1 MSDDIA
7 VIGCGQFGSV
17 VASHCARAGHAVRL
31 WGRNDEE
38 VQGLLQNRR
47 STRVEGLVIPD
58 SVVITTDGKAAM
70 HGVRMVM
77 TAIPSQYARSVW
89 KVLRSACPKDVTI
102 VSLAKGFEVET
113 LKRPSEV
120 LRELEVGREVVTL
133 SGPSVASEV
142 AVGLPTAMVVAGE
155 ASAARQVQQALAT
168 PAWRIYLSADQIGVE
183 AAGAL
188 KNVIAL
194 AAGMVDGMQLGIN
207 AKATLLARGTA
218 EMARLG
224 MALGGSRETFFGVAG
239 VGDLAT
245 TCFSADGRN
254 RTLGE
259 RLGRG
264 EDFASAL
271 RSMHAV
277 VEGVDTC
284 RAVVELARRLGVEVP
299 IASAVYAVLFG
310 GATPQHALQ
319 ELMRRA
325 SAEERL

>member
-1 MSDDIA
+1 M
-7 VIGCGQFGSV
+7 
-17 VASHCARAGHAVRL
+17 
-31 WGRNDEE
+31 
-38 VQGLLQNRR
+38 LQSRR

-58 SVVITTDGKAAM
+58 SVVITTDGLAAM
-70 HGVRMVM
+70 NGTSMVI
-77 TAIPSQYARSVW
+77 TAIPSQYARNVW
-89 KVLRSACPKDVTI
+89 QVLRSACPKDVTV

-120 LRELEVGREVVTL
+120 LWELGVGGEVVTL

-142 AVGLPTAMVVAGE
+142 ALGLPTALVVAGE
-155 ASAARQVQQALAT
+155 AVAARQVQQALST
-168 PAWRIYLSADQIGVE
+168 SAWRIYLSADQVGVE

-299 IASAVYAVLFG
+299 IASAVNAVLFG
-310 GATPQHALQ
+310 GVTPRHALQ
-319 ELMRRA
+319 ELMRRT
-325 SAEERL
+325 SGEERL

>member
-1 MSDDIA
+1 MSEEIA

-17 VASHCARAGHAVRL
+17 VATHCARAGHGVRL

-38 VQGLLQNRR
+38 VEGLLRHRR
-47 STRVEGLVIPD
+47 SPRVEGLVIPD
-58 SVVITTDGKAAM
+58 SVVITTDGKTAM
-70 HGVRMVM
+70 NGVRMVI

-89 KVLRSACPKDVTI
+89 TVLRSACPRDATV

-120 LRELEVGREVVTL
+120 LRELEIGGQIVTL

-142 AVGLPTAMVVAGE
+142 ALGLPTALVVAGE
-155 ASAARQVQQALAT
+155 AAAARGVQQALAT
-168 PAWRIYLSADQIGVE
+168 SAWRIYLSSDQIGVE

-245 TCFSADGRN
+245 TCFSEDGRN

-264 EDFASAL
+264 EGFASAL

-284 RAVVELARRLGVEVP
+284 RAVVELARRLEVEVP
-299 IASAVYAVLFG
+299 IASAVHAVLFG

-319 ELMRRA
+319 ELMRRT
-325 SAEERL
+325 SGEERL

>member
-1 MSDDIA
+1 MSEEIA

-17 VASHCARAGHAVRL
+17 VASHCARAGHSVRL
-31 WGRNDEE
+31 WGRNDAE
-38 VQGLLQNRR
+38 VGSLLQNRR
-47 STRVEGLVIPD
+47 STRVEGLVIPE
-58 SVVITTDGKAAM
+58 SVVITTDGLAAM
-70 HGVRMVM
+70 NGTSMVI
-77 TAIPSQYARSVW
+77 TAIPSQYARNVW
-89 KVLRSACPKDVTI
+89 QVLRSACPKDVTV

-120 LRELEVGREVVTL
+120 LRELGVGGEVVTL

-142 AVGLPTAMVVAGE
+142 ALDLPTALVVAGE
-155 ASAARQVQQALAT
+155 AVAARQVQQALST
-168 PAWRIYLSADQIGVE
+168 SAWRIYLSADQVGVE

-299 IASAVYAVLFG
+299 IAFAVNAVLFG
-310 GATPQHALQ
+310 GVTPRHALQ

-325 SAEERL
+325 SGEERL

>member
-1 MSDDIA
+1 M
-7 VIGCGQFGSV
+7 
-17 VASHCARAGHAVRL
+17 
-31 WGRNDEE
+31 
-38 VQGLLQNRR
+38 LQSRR

-58 SVVITTDGKAAM
+58 SVVITTDGLAAM
-70 HGVRMVM
+70 NGTSMVI
-77 TAIPSQYARSVW
+77 TAIPSQYARNVW
-89 KVLRSACPKDVTI
+89 QVLRSACPKDVTV

-120 LRELEVGREVVTL
+120 LRELGVGGEVVTL

-142 AVGLPTAMVVAGE
+142 ALGLPTALVVAGE
-155 ASAARQVQQALAT
+155 AVAARQVQQALST
-168 PAWRIYLSADQIGVE
+168 SAWRIYLSADQVGVE

-299 IASAVYAVLFG
+299 IASAVNAVLFG
-310 GATPQHALQ
+310 GVTPRHALQ
-319 ELMRRA
+319 ELMRRT
-325 SAEERL
+325 SGEERL

>member
-1 MSDDIA
+1 M
-7 VIGCGQFGSV
+7 
-17 VASHCARAGHAVRL
+17 
-31 WGRNDEE
+31 
-38 VQGLLQNRR
+38 LQNRR
-47 STRVEGLVIPD
+47 STRVEGLVIPE
-58 SVVITTDGKAAM
+58 SVVITTDGLAAM
-70 HGVRMVM
+70 NGTSMVI
-77 TAIPSQYARSVW
+77 TAIPSQYARNVW
-89 KVLRSACPKDVTI
+89 QVLRSACPKDVTV
-102 VSLAKGFEVET
+102 VSLAKGFEVDT

-120 LRELEVGREVVTL
+120 LRELGVGGEVVTL

-142 AVGLPTAMVVAGE
+142 ALDLPTALVVAGE
-155 ASAARQVQQALAT
+155 AVAARQVQQALST
-168 PAWRIYLSADQIGVE
+168 SAWRIYLSADQVGVE

-299 IASAVYAVLFG
+299 IAFAVNAVLFG
-310 GATPQHALQ
+310 GVTPRHALQ

-325 SAEERL
+325 SGEERL

>member
-1 MSDDIA
+1 M
-7 VIGCGQFGSV
+7 
-17 VASHCARAGHAVRL
+17 
-31 WGRNDEE
+31 
-38 VQGLLQNRR
+38 LQNRR
-47 STRVEGLVIPD
+47 STRVEGLVIPE
-58 SVVITTDGKAAM
+58 SVVITTDGLAAM
-70 HGVRMVM
+70 NGTSMVI
-77 TAIPSQYARSVW
+77 TAIPSQYARNVW
-89 KVLRSACPKDVTI
+89 QVLRSACPKDVTV

-120 LRELEVGREVVTL
+120 LRELGVGGEVVTL

-142 AVGLPTAMVVAGE
+142 ALDLPTALVVAGE
-155 ASAARQVQQALAT
+155 AVAARQVQQALST
-168 PAWRIYLSADQIGVE
+168 SAWRIYLSADQVGVE

-299 IASAVYAVLFG
+299 IAFAVNAVLFG
-310 GATPQHALQ
+310 GVTPRHALQ

-325 SAEERL
+325 SGEERL

>member
-1 MSDDIA
+1 MSEEIA

-31 WGRNDEE
+31 WGRNDQE
-38 VQGLLQNRR
+38 VDGLLQSRR
-47 STRVEGLVIPD
+47 STRVNGLVIPD
-58 SVVITTDGKAAM
+58 SVVITTDGNAAM
-70 HGVRMVM
+70 SGVRMII

-89 KVLRSACPKDVTI
+89 KVLRPACPAGVTV

-120 LRELEVGREVVTL
+120 LRELEIGGEVVTL

-142 AVGLPTAMVVAGE
+142 ALGLPTALVVAGE
-155 ASAARQVQQALAT
+155 AAAARQVQQALAT
-168 PAWRIYLSADQIGVE
+168 SAWRIYLSADQIGVE

-245 TCFSADGRN
+245 TCFSEDGRN

-271 RSMHAV
+271 RSMHSV

-284 RAVVELARRLGVEVP
+284 RAVVELSRRLGVEVP
-299 IASAVYAVLFG
+299 IASAVHAVLFG
-310 GATPQHALQ
+310 GATPHHALQ

-325 SAEERL
+325 SGEERL